1 MKIFKFIMPV
11 VGAVMIMLLASC
23 TRKIYVPVEREWHEQ
38 QYQQDSTIHIV
49 VRADTL
55 LRIDSVRIEQRGD
68 TLFHNSWRIIE
79 RIRYNNDTVYV
90 GRRDT
95 VYIRSVVQK
104 HTPTPTAANRT
115 APWSMLLGAI
125 MLLIILLIIH
135 RRLRKHQI

>member
-55 LRIDSVRIEQRGD
+55 LRIDSVRIEQ
-68 TLFHNSWRIIE
+68 L
-79 RIRYNNDTVYV
+79 
-90 GRRDT
+90 
-95 VYIRSVVQK
+95 
-104 HTPTPTAANRT
+104 
-115 APWSMLLGAI
+115 
-125 MLLIILLIIH
+125 
-135 RRLRKHQI
+135 